1 MKLQPLLAIG
11 ISALLLT
18 ACSSGAPID
27 PNLPAW
33 SKLQI
38 ESLRKSLAAA
48 SQDALPLFDSG
59 PLDRALED
67 GDENSIRR
75 TALDLS
81 EKLAKAH
88 LHGCA
93 AREEREEWFMQDD
106 ADSADLQGR
115 IKAALLG
122 EGNLEAFFAG
132 LNPAHPDY
140 AALRR
145 AYLAEADPAR
155 RLTIARNME
164 RWRWMPRALGQDY
177 VLANV
182 PAYEVYLWRQGAQ
195 AKSWR
200 AVVGKTVTPTPQLNA
215 TITAVTFNPWWDVPK
230 SIVDAGG
237 SFSARGGYIRTKGG
251 HIRQKPGPRNSLGQM
266 KIEMPNPHAIYLHD
280 TPSKGLFGAERRA
293 FSHGCVRIG
302 DPLSLAE
309 TLLEGVRTRDDID
322 ILLGIKQPKEGERK
336 ISKPP
341 APAPGEP
348 PPIKT
353 TTVRLRADLPVYIA
367 YFTAAPRADGS
378 LTFPQD
384 IYGRDKLIADPA
396 TPGKACAYGPLPP
409 RQIASNAAKKE
420 RRSDP
425 EA

>member
-1 MKLQPLLAIG
+1 MKLQPLLTIG
-11 ISALLLT
+11 ITAPLLA
-18 ACSSGAPID
+18 ACSPGTPID

-48 SQDALPLFDSG
+48 PQDALPQFDAS
-59 PLDRALED
+59 PLDQALDE
-67 GDENSIRR
+67 GDENTIRR

-93 AREEREEWFMQDD
+93 ASEEREEWFMKDD
-106 ADSADLQGR
+106 DDSADLQGK

-122 EGNLEAFFAG
+122 DGNLEAFFAS
-132 LNPAHPDY
+132 LKPAHPDY
-140 AALRR
+140 AALRS
-145 AYLAEADPAR
+145 AYLAETDPAR

-164 RWRWMPRALGQDY
+164 RWRWMPQVLGSDY

-266 KIEMPNPHAIYLHD
+266 KVEMPNPHAIYLHD

-309 TLLEGVRTRDDID
+309 TLLKGVRTRNDID
-322 ILLGIKQPKEGERK
+322 ILLGIKQPKETERR
-336 ISKPP
+336 ISRSQPQP
-341 APAPGEP
+341 SEP

-353 TTVRLRADLPVYIA
+353 TTVRLPANLPVYIA

-378 LTFPQD
+378 LAFPQD
-384 IYGRDKLIADPA
+384 IYKRDALIADPA
-396 TPGKACAYGPLPP
+396 KPGKACAYGPLPP
-409 RQIASNAAKKE
+409 RPIKSEAAKKDS
-420 RRSDP
+420 RDDP
-425 EA
+425 GP